1 LLQRFHTLLFTA
13 QVDPC
18 WEEGR
23 SSPALSVDEQ
33 SAVAFCE
40 GLWRTLGEAYGL
52 GLYRRRP
59 VRLIREWGPLRRVRS
74 PDPILPLIGSGFQ
87 DVVNRDLGRGKRL
100 SLLELPTARG
110 TGRSS
115 YVVAIQVNSAA
126 LERAA
131 RLLRSMASGTEGTG
145 TPEHNGHLGDAID
158 RMIEAATEGI
168 GVPITEM
175 SRSQKQEVVKYLD
188 DRGAFLI
195 KKAVEQVGVRLGV
208 TRFTIY
214 NYLEETNRADGAGG
228 KGAE

>member
-1 LLQRFHTLLFTA
+1 MLQPFHTLLFTV

-23 SSPALSVDEQ
+23 PSPALSVDEQ

-40 GLWRTLGEAYGL
+40 GLWRTLGDSYGV

-74 PDPILPLIGSGFQ
+74 PDPILPLIGSGFR

-115 YVVAIQVNSAA
+115 HVVAIQVNSAA
-126 LERAA
+126 LDRAA
-131 RLLRSMASGTEGTG
+131 RLLRSMAGGTEAAES
-145 TPEHNGHLGDAID
+145 PEHNGHLGEAID
-158 RMIEAATEGI
+158 RMIDAAAEGI
-168 GVPITEM
+168 GMPVTEM

-195 KKAVEQVGVRLGV
+195 KKAVEQVGARLGV

-214 NYLEETNRADGAGG
+214 NYLEETNRSEGANG